1 MSLAILDDLTL
12 DDIEKVELI
21 IGRPIDDLMADGE
34 LKGKAI
40 KAIVYITESK
50 KNPAFT
56 IEDAG
61 KFTFREGVALL
72 KKRTE
77 TPKA

>member
-40 KAIVYITESK
+40 KAIVYITENK

-61 KFTFREGVALL
+61 RFTFRQGVDLL

-77 TPKA
+77 SPKA

>member
-1 MSLAILDDLTL
+1 MNLAILDDLTL
-12 DDIEKVELI
+12 DDIEKVEMI
-21 IGRPIDDLMADGE
+21 IGRPIDDLLADGE
-34 LKGKAI
+34 LKGKAL
-40 KAIVYITESK
+40 KAMVFITENK

-61 KFTFREGVALL
+61 KFSFRQGVELL
-72 KKRTE
+72 KKTAT